1 MKQCCPAL
9 QNYYP
14 EEKHTT
20 PIVQFLSLEAPA
32 RTFRVSIQVSSI
44 KNKKLI
50 LYY

>member
-20 PIVQFLSLEAPA
+20 PIVQFLSSEASA
-32 RTFRVSIQVSSI
+32 RTFRVLFSFTVYSSE
-44 KNKKLI
+44 
-50 LYY
+50 